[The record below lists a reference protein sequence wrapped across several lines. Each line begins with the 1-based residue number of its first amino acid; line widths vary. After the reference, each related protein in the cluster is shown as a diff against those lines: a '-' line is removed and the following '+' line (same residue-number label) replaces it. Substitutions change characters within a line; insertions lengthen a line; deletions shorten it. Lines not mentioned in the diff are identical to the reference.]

1 MIKRK
6 NNDKNFDNFLLTGLE
21 MQRPFWGLNCKGL
34 GVNNVSVD
42 ATCTEEQA
50 ESKRR
55 YLPNQEITQ

>member
-1 MIKRK
+1 
-6 NNDKNFDNFLLTGLE
+6 

-34 GVNNVSVD
+34 GVNNVSTD

-55 YLPNQEITQ
+55 YLPTKPRDNPMIMMCL